1 MENIYWTEIDFFDIL
16 QGQLAAFLLVLS
28 RTSGIFFISP
38 FFGSLNVSYRIRAT
52 VAIAITVLIFP
63 LIVRETVVTAPASII
78 MFAGTIFQE
87 LFIGWLIGFVAYV
100 VLAAINMSGKIM
112 DMQVGFSV
120 ANVMDPTSGQ
130 QSPLIGSFLYYLAI
144 IYFLVSNGHHMII
157 AALVESFRRVPFD
170 SIVWNPSIAD
180 FMINLTN
187 SVFLVGMKIAMPVT
201 FAILITNVGMGILA
215 RTMPQM
221 NIFVVGIPMHLM
233 IGIFMLSMLLPFY
246 ILFLDVLFNDIYSS
260 ISRAIQL
267 ISP

>member
-1 MENIYWTEIDFFDIL
+1 MTEIDFYDIL

-38 FFGSLNVSYRIRAT
+38 FFGATNIPYRLRAV
-52 VAIAITVLIFP
+52 VAIATAFLIFP
-63 LIVRETVVTAPASII
+63 VIVRENIVTAPASVI
-78 MFAGTIFQE
+78 MFAGTIAQE
-87 LFIGWLIGFVAYV
+87 MFVGWLIGFVAFV
-100 VLAAINMSGKIM
+100 AISAINTSGKIM

-130 QSPLIGSFLYYLAI
+130 NAPLIGSFLNYLAI
-144 IYFLVSNGHHMII
+144 IYFLVANGHHMILT
-157 AALVESFRRVPFD
+157 ALVQSFRVVPLD
-170 SIVWNPSIAD
+170 SVVWNPSIAD
-180 FMINLTN
+180 FIINITN
-187 SVFLVGMKIAMPVT
+187 GVFVVGMKIAMPVT

-233 IGIFMLSMLLPFY
+233 IGTFMLSMLLPFY
-246 ILFLDVLFNDIYSS
+246 ILFLDVMFSDMYAN
-260 ISRAIQL
+260 ISTAIRL